1 MLPVP
6 LWQLTGLVTPSPYCG
21 VNGASL
27 ARDGWLSSE
36 LTRLQQ
42 HQQQQ
47 TTRHGAETL
56 CAHADKNA
64 ILGAGVL
71 ALKTAAQR
79 GMEAVVKCLT
89 CQLTFRVLIPATT
102 WRDHGVLVQK
112 KGKKNKNKKDTCT
125 QKQSAQHHLRDP
137 RDPLT
142 LPHLIGPRQAQTCQP
157 YSLHPLQSKTT
168 RPLPRLS
175 SRARP
180 PV

>member
-1 MLPVP
+1 MAR
-6 LWQLTGLVTPSPYCG
+6 QLCV
-21 VNGASL
+21 ARSL
-27 ARDGWLSSE
+27 ARDGWLSE

-64 ILGAGVL
+64 ILGTGVL

-79 GMEAVVKCLT
+79 GMKAVVKCLT

-112 KGKKNKNKKDTCT
+112 KEKKKK
-125 QKQSAQHHLRDP
+125 KRIHAHKKSRPSVISVIPVIPSPRLISSAPDKLGRASP
-137 RDPLT
+137 T
-142 LPHLIGPRQAQTCQP
+142 P
-157 YSLHPLQSKTT
+157 YIRSSPKP
-168 RPLPRLS
+168 PLPRLS

-180 PV
+180 PSDPVNVTMAFWGARSSRS

>member
-1 MLPVP
+1 MAR
-6 LWQLTGLVTPSPYCG
+6 QLCV
-21 VNGASL
+21 ARSL
-27 ARDGWLSSE
+27 ARDGWLSE

-64 ILGAGVL
+64 ILGTGVL

-79 GMEAVVKCLT
+79 GMKAVVKCLT

-112 KGKKNKNKKDTCT
+112 KEKKKKKKDTCT
-125 QKQSAQHHLRDP
+125 QKKSAQRHLRDP

-142 LPHLIGPRQAQTCQP
+142 PPHLIGPRQAQTCQP
-157 YSLHPLQSKTT
+157 YSLHPLQPKTT
-168 RPLPRLS
+168 PASLVQQGQT
-175 SRARP
+175 A
-180 PV
+180 V